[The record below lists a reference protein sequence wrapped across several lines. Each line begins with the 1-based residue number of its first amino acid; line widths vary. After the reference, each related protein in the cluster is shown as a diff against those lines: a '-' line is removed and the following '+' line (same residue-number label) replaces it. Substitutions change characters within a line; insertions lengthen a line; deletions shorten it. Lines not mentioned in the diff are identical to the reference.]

1 MYKLTLGLL
10 LRFIGLGSPRC
21 LAGKTDQGVALGD
34 DAVNG
39 GWRVPLEI
47 GTGLALK
54 ELVSEG
60 EKLTQEPAENI
71 HKRLLAFVIIS
82 LSSSHVKVADYYS
95 LMNQSVFS
103 VLCMHPPPSFYMR
116 MHSAKKNTA
125 HETTRLQAPSINIII
140 T

>member
-1 MYKLTLGLL
+1 MYKLTLRLL
-10 LRFIGLGSPRC
+10 LRFIGLASPGC

-47 GTGLALK
+47 GTRLALK

-71 HKRLLAFVIIS
+71 HKRLLVFVFIFLYTIIIR
-82 LSSSHVKVADYYS
+82 VKVAD
-95 LMNQSVFS
+95 Q
-103 VLCMHPPPSFYMR
+103 
-116 MHSAKKNTA
+116 
-125 HETTRLQAPSINIII
+125 
-140 T
+140 